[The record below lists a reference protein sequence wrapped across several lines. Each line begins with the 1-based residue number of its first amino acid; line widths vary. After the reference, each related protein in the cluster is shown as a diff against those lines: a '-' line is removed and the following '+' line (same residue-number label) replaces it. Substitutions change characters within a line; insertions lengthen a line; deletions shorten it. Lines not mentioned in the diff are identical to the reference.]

1 MIDWFKKHRVLFALI
16 CVVILLLLMGVPFVI
31 NILFKINA
39 TTDILVAEWSAGDAL
54 GYYGAILSFLGT
66 VVLGALALYQNH
78 IIKTEADKKAA
89 LAEEQER
96 AENMPRFFLRFQCAS
111 GFCGS
116 LKFAVMNVSNNI
128 AYTIDVYD
136 IKIKGGSKTIWE
148 SDDTYGAPVINPQKE
163 MTIQT
168 KSPATNETGEFTLF
182 ATMSCMDKYDGK
194 HEYILK
200 MTCRYPM
207 LYSLLVSKGIIKD
220 QRIVRGDLDDA
231 VCTSSNTSLFYFIV
245 ETWDFGNH
253 DGFRWGMPQEESFRL
268 LSRRKNIYITTMD
281 RAQYEK
287 AQEFDYFKA
296 FFPHTV
302 EIRDLEKEEKVE
314 LLKCAAKEYGFGFDA
329 KSFRNSD
336 ILKLPYP
343 TLQTQLYSVIQNQLA
358 DADNTEFIM
367 HASDFDPLAKK
378 SDKNSNALEE
388 LDALIG
394 LDSVKK
400 CVREIVAL
408 LKNRGRSALPCLH
421 MVFRGNPG
429 TGKTTVARL
438 VGKLFGEIGVIKDG
452 EKFIETDRDGLVSQY
467 LGGTAAKT
475 ASVVKDA
482 IGGVLFID
490 EAYALASNAS
500 YDYGHEAI
508 NTLVKRLEDSRKDF
522 VCIMAGYTN
531 EMNQMLS
538 SNPGLRDRIQF
549 YIDFPDYSAEELVQ
563 IYCKY
568 AESEAYQLGTDAK
581 VTLRQMAEQIIR
593 NKDENFSNAR
603 LIRKVFERTRMKQA
617 MRTSDNM
624 ISAED
629 IQAVFAESDMRAL
642 LDSVQVQRRIG
653 FVG

>member
-1 MIDWFKKHRVLFALI
+1 MEKMEYYYFTIPRSPKIQRDWDSITNCIADLNGSCKYLYMDKPFYDLEKPNRVMLRFLYLVKADRKGTPLQEDISELKDIFGCKIELLPIKQHTTPKEVLDVLPIAKNLMSAYSGDYIRGNVEFRLVSETSKEQLNRMGKITGFSFFKEAFRRID
-16 CVVILLLLMGVPFVI
+16 
-31 NILFKINA
+31 
-39 TTDILVAEWSAGDAL
+39 S
-54 GYYGAILSFLGT
+54 LSDRMMELNKSGNYN
-66 VVLGALALYQNH
+66 VVLVNDCGAN
-78 IIKTEADKKAA
+78 EF
-89 LAEEQER
+89 
-96 AENMPRFFLRFQCAS
+96 MF
-111 GFCGS
+111 
-116 LKFAVMNVSNNI
+116 
-128 AYTIDVYD
+128 
-136 IKIKGGSKTIWE
+136 
-148 SDDTYGAPVINPQKE
+148 SD
-163 MTIQT
+163 
-168 KSPATNETGEFTLF
+168 
-182 ATMSCMDKYDGK
+182 
-194 HEYILK
+194 
-200 MTCRYPM
+200 M
-207 LYSLLVSKGIIKD
+207 LYALLVSKGIIKD

-231 VCTSSNTSLFYFIV
+231 VRTSANTSLFYFIM
-245 ETWDFGNH
+245 ENWNFG
-253 DGFRWGMPQEESFRL
+253 DREGFRWGIPQEESFRL

-281 RAQYEK
+281 RTQYEK

-302 EIRDLEKEEKVE
+302 EIKDLREEEKVE
-314 LLKCAAKEYGFGFDA
+314 LLKCAAKEYGFTFDA

-343 TLQTQLYSVIQNQLA
+343 TLQTQLYSVIQKQLA

-378 SDKNSNALEE
+378 SDKKSNALEE

-438 VGKLFGEIGVIKDG
+438 IGKLFGEIGVIKDG

-490 EAYALASNAS
+490 EAYALASNAA

-522 VCIMAGYTN
+522 VCIMAGYTK
-531 EMNQMLS
+531 EMDQMLS

-568 AESEAYQLGTDAK
+568 AESEDYQLSVKTK
-581 VTLRQMAEQIIR
+581 EVLRQTAEQIIR

-629 IQAVFAESDMRAL
+629 IQAVFAESDMCAL

-653 FVG
+653 FAG

>member
-1 MIDWFKKHRVLFALI
+1 MEKMEYYYFTIPRSPKIQRDWDSITNCIADLNGSCKYLYMDKPFYDLEKPNRVMLRFLYLVKADRKDTPLQEDI
-16 CVVILLLLMGVPFVI
+16 SELKDIFGCKIELLPIKQHTAPKEVL
-31 NILFKINA
+31 
-39 TTDILVAEWSAGDAL
+39 DAL
-54 GYYGAILSFLGT
+54 PIAKNLMSAYSGGYIRGNAEFRLILETSKEQLSRTKKMTGFSSFKEAFRRINSLSDRMIELGKRGNYN
-66 VVLGALALYQNH
+66 VVLVNDCGAN
-78 IIKTEADKKAA
+78 E
-89 LAEEQER
+89 
-96 AENMPRFFLRFQCAS
+96 FVF
-111 GFCGS
+111 
-116 LKFAVMNVSNNI
+116 
-128 AYTIDVYD
+128 
-136 IKIKGGSKTIWE
+136 
-148 SDDTYGAPVINPQKE
+148 SD
-163 MTIQT
+163 
-168 KSPATNETGEFTLF
+168 
-182 ATMSCMDKYDGK
+182 
-194 HEYILK
+194 
-200 MTCRYPM
+200 M

-438 VGKLFGEIGVIKDG
+438 VGKLFGEIGIIKDG

-482 IGGVLFID
+482 LGGVLFID
-490 EAYALASNAS
+490 EAYALVSNAA

-508 NTLVKRLEDSRKDF
+508 NTLVKRLEDSRRDF

-568 AESEAYQLGTDAK
+568 AESEAYQLGADAK
-581 VTLRQMAEQIIR
+581 VTLRQMAEQIIH

-653 FVG
+653 FAG

>member
-1 MIDWFKKHRVLFALI
+1 MEKMEYYYFTIPRSPKIQRDWDSITNCIADLNGSCKYLYMDKPFYDLEKPNLVMLRFLYLVKADRKDTPLQEDISELKDIFGCKI
-16 CVVILLLLMGVPFVI
+16 ELLPIKQHTAPKEVF
-31 NILFKINA
+31 
-39 TTDILVAEWSAGDAL
+39 DAL
-54 GYYGAILSFLGT
+54 PIAKNLMSAYSGGYIRGNAEFRLILETSKEQLSRTKKMTGFSSFKEAFRRINSLSDRMIELGKRGNYN
-66 VVLGALALYQNH
+66 VVLVNDCGAN
-78 IIKTEADKKAA
+78 E
-89 LAEEQER
+89 
-96 AENMPRFFLRFQCAS
+96 FVF
-111 GFCGS
+111 
-116 LKFAVMNVSNNI
+116 
-128 AYTIDVYD
+128 
-136 IKIKGGSKTIWE
+136 
-148 SDDTYGAPVINPQKE
+148 SD
-163 MTIQT
+163 
-168 KSPATNETGEFTLF
+168 
-182 ATMSCMDKYDGK
+182 
-194 HEYILK
+194 
-200 MTCRYPM
+200 M
-207 LYSLLVSKGIIKD
+207 LYSLLVSKGIIKN

-231 VCTSSNTSLFYFIV
+231 VCTSSNTSLFYFIM

-253 DGFRWGMPQEESFRL
+253 DGFRWGIPQEESFRL

-302 EIRDLEKEEKVE
+302 EIKDLKEEEKVE
-314 LLKCAAKEYGFGFDA
+314 LLKCTAKEYGFTFDA

-378 SDKNSNALEE
+378 SDKKSNALEE

-438 VGKLFGEIGVIKDG
+438 VGKLFGEIGIIKDG

-482 IGGVLFID
+482 LGGVLFID
-490 EAYALASNAS
+490 EAYALVSNAA

-508 NTLVKRLEDSRKDF
+508 NTLVKRLEDSRRDF
-522 VCIMAGYTN
+522 VCIMAGYTK
-531 EMNQMLS
+531 EMDQMLS

-568 AESEAYQLGTDAK
+568 AESEAYQLGADAK

-653 FVG
+653 FAG

>member
-1 MIDWFKKHRVLFALI
+1 MEKMEYYYFTIPRSPIIQRDWDSITNCIADLNGSCKYLYMDKPFYDLEKPNRVMLRFLYLVKADRKDTPLQEDI
-16 CVVILLLLMGVPFVI
+16 SELKDIFGCKIELLPIKQHTAPKEVF
-31 NILFKINA
+31 
-39 TTDILVAEWSAGDAL
+39 DAL
-54 GYYGAILSFLGT
+54 PIAKNLMSAYSGGYIRGNAEFRLILETSKEQLSRTKKMTGFSSFKEAFRRINSLSDRMIELGKRGNYN
-66 VVLGALALYQNH
+66 VVLVNDCGAN
-78 IIKTEADKKAA
+78 E
-89 LAEEQER
+89 
-96 AENMPRFFLRFQCAS
+96 FVF
-111 GFCGS
+111 
-116 LKFAVMNVSNNI
+116 
-128 AYTIDVYD
+128 
-136 IKIKGGSKTIWE
+136 
-148 SDDTYGAPVINPQKE
+148 SD
-163 MTIQT
+163 
-168 KSPATNETGEFTLF
+168 
-182 ATMSCMDKYDGK
+182 
-194 HEYILK
+194 
-200 MTCRYPM
+200 M
-207 LYSLLVSKGIIKD
+207 LYSLLVSKGIIKN

-231 VCTSSNTSLFYFIV
+231 VCTSSNTSLFYFIM

-253 DGFRWGMPQEESFRL
+253 DGFRWGIPQEESFRL

-302 EIRDLEKEEKVE
+302 EIKDLKEEEKVE
-314 LLKCAAKEYGFGFDA
+314 LLKCTAKEYGFTFDA

-378 SDKNSNALEE
+378 SDKKSNALEE

-438 VGKLFGEIGVIKDG
+438 VGKLFGEIGIIKDG

-482 IGGVLFID
+482 LGGVLFID
-490 EAYALASNAS
+490 EAYALVSNAA

-508 NTLVKRLEDSRKDF
+508 NTLVKRLEDSRRDF

-549 YIDFPDYSAEELVQ
+549 YIDFPNYSAEELVQ

-568 AESEAYQLGTDAK
+568 AESEAYQLGADAK

-624 ISAED
+624 IGAED

-653 FVG
+653 FAG

>member
-1 MIDWFKKHRVLFALI
+1 MDKPFYDSKAPNKVLLRFLFLTKADRKNTPIEEDISELRDIFGHKIELLPIKQRAVPKEIWDVLPVAKNLMSTYSGGYIRGNAEFRLILETSKEQLSRTKKMTGFSSFKEAFRRINSLSDRMIERGKR
-16 CVVILLLLMGVPFVI
+16 G
-31 NILFKINA
+31 NYN
-39 TTDILVAEWSAGDAL
+39 
-54 GYYGAILSFLGT
+54 
-66 VVLGALALYQNH
+66 VVLVNDCGAN
-78 IIKTEADKKAA
+78 E
-89 LAEEQER
+89 
-96 AENMPRFFLRFQCAS
+96 FVF
-111 GFCGS
+111 
-116 LKFAVMNVSNNI
+116 
-128 AYTIDVYD
+128 
-136 IKIKGGSKTIWE
+136 
-148 SDDTYGAPVINPQKE
+148 SD
-163 MTIQT
+163 
-168 KSPATNETGEFTLF
+168 
-182 ATMSCMDKYDGK
+182 
-194 HEYILK
+194 
-200 MTCRYPM
+200 M
-207 LYSLLVSKGIIKD
+207 LYSLLVGKGIIKD

-231 VCTSSNTSLFYFIV
+231 VCTSSNTSLFYFIM

-253 DGFRWGMPQEESFRL
+253 DGFRWGIPQEESFRL

-281 RAQYEK
+281 RTQYEK

-302 EIRDLEKEEKVE
+302 EIKDLREEEKVE
-314 LLKCAAKEYGFGFDA
+314 LLKCAAKEYGFTFDA

-378 SDKNSNALEE
+378 SDKKSNALEE

-438 VGKLFGEIGVIKDG
+438 VGKLFGEIGIIKDG

-482 IGGVLFID
+482 LGGVLFID
-490 EAYALASNAS
+490 EAYALVSNAA

-508 NTLVKRLEDSRKDF
+508 NTLVKRLEDSRRDF

-568 AESEAYQLGTDAK
+568 AESEAYQLGADAK

-653 FVG
+653 FAG

>member
-1 MIDWFKKHRVLFALI
+1 MEKMEYYYFTIPRSPKIQRDWDSITNCIADLNGSCKYLYMDKPFYDLEKPNRVMLRFLYLVKADRKDTPLQEDI
-16 CVVILLLLMGVPFVI
+16 SELKDIFGCKIELLPIKQHTAPKEVL
-31 NILFKINA
+31 
-39 TTDILVAEWSAGDAL
+39 DAL
-54 GYYGAILSFLGT
+54 PIAKNLMSAYSGGYIRGNAEFRLILETSKEQLSRTKKMTGFSSFKEAFRRINSLSDRMIELGKRGNYN
-66 VVLGALALYQNH
+66 VVLVNDCGAN
-78 IIKTEADKKAA
+78 E
-89 LAEEQER
+89 
-96 AENMPRFFLRFQCAS
+96 FVF
-111 GFCGS
+111 
-116 LKFAVMNVSNNI
+116 
-128 AYTIDVYD
+128 
-136 IKIKGGSKTIWE
+136 
-148 SDDTYGAPVINPQKE
+148 SD
-163 MTIQT
+163 
-168 KSPATNETGEFTLF
+168 
-182 ATMSCMDKYDGK
+182 
-194 HEYILK
+194 
-200 MTCRYPM
+200 M

-231 VCTSSNTSLFYFIV
+231 VCTSSNTSLFYFIM
-245 ETWDFGNH
+245 EAWDFGNH

-287 AQEFDYFKA
+287 AQELDYFKA

-378 SDKNSNALEE
+378 SDKKSNALEE

-438 VGKLFGEIGVIKDG
+438 VGKLFGEIGIIKDG

-482 IGGVLFID
+482 LGGVLFID
-490 EAYALASNAS
+490 EAYALVSNAA

-508 NTLVKRLEDSRKDF
+508 NTLVKRLEDSRRDF

-568 AESEAYQLGTDAK
+568 AESEAYQLGADAK

-642 LDSVQVQRRIG
+642 LDSAQVQRRIG
-653 FVG
+653 FAG

>member
-1 MIDWFKKHRVLFALI
+1 MEKMEYYYFTIPRSPKIQRDWDSVTNCIADLNGSCKYLYMDKPFYDLEKPNRVMLRFLYLVKADRKDTPLQEDISELKDIFGCKIELLPIKQHTAPKEVLDALPI
-16 CVVILLLLMGVPFVI
+16 AKNLMGAYSGGYIRGNAEFRLILETSKEQLSRTKKMTGFSSFKEAFRRI
-31 NILFKINA
+31 NSLSDRMI
-39 TTDILVAEWSAGDAL
+39 EL
-54 GYYGAILSFLGT
+54 GKRGNYN
-66 VVLGALALYQNH
+66 VVLVNDCGAN
-78 IIKTEADKKAA
+78 E
-89 LAEEQER
+89 
-96 AENMPRFFLRFQCAS
+96 FVF
-111 GFCGS
+111 
-116 LKFAVMNVSNNI
+116 
-128 AYTIDVYD
+128 
-136 IKIKGGSKTIWE
+136 
-148 SDDTYGAPVINPQKE
+148 SD
-163 MTIQT
+163 
-168 KSPATNETGEFTLF
+168 
-182 ATMSCMDKYDGK
+182 
-194 HEYILK
+194 
-200 MTCRYPM
+200 M

-220 QRIVRGDLDDA
+220 QRIVRGDLVDA
-231 VCTSSNTSLFYFIV
+231 VCTSSNTSLFYFIM

-253 DGFRWGMPQEESFRL
+253 DGFRWGIPQEESFRL

-378 SDKNSNALEE
+378 SDKKSNALEE

-438 VGKLFGEIGVIKDG
+438 VGKLFGEIGIIKDG

-482 IGGVLFID
+482 LGGVLFID
-490 EAYALASNAS
+490 EAYALVSNAA

-508 NTLVKRLEDSRKDF
+508 NTLVKRLEDSRRDF

>member
-1 MIDWFKKHRVLFALI
+1 MEKMEYYYFTIPRSPIIQRDWDSITNCIADLNGSCKYLYMDKPFYDLEKPNLVMLRFLYLVKADRKDTPLQEDISELKDIFGCKI
-16 CVVILLLLMGVPFVI
+16 ELLPIKQHTAPKEVF
-31 NILFKINA
+31 
-39 TTDILVAEWSAGDAL
+39 DAL
-54 GYYGAILSFLGT
+54 PIAKNLMSAYSGGYIRGNAEFRLILETSKEQLSRTKKMTGFSSFKEAFRRINSLSDRMIELGKRGNYN
-66 VVLGALALYQNH
+66 VVLVNDCGAN
-78 IIKTEADKKAA
+78 E
-89 LAEEQER
+89 
-96 AENMPRFFLRFQCAS
+96 FVF
-111 GFCGS
+111 
-116 LKFAVMNVSNNI
+116 
-128 AYTIDVYD
+128 
-136 IKIKGGSKTIWE
+136 
-148 SDDTYGAPVINPQKE
+148 SD
-163 MTIQT
+163 
-168 KSPATNETGEFTLF
+168 
-182 ATMSCMDKYDGK
+182 
-194 HEYILK
+194 
-200 MTCRYPM
+200 M
-207 LYSLLVSKGIIKD
+207 LYSLLVSKGIIKN

-231 VCTSSNTSLFYFIV
+231 VCTSSNTSLFYFIM

-253 DGFRWGMPQEESFRL
+253 DGFRWGIPQEESFRL

-302 EIRDLEKEEKVE
+302 EIKDLKEEEKVE
-314 LLKCAAKEYGFGFDA
+314 LLKCTAKEYGFTFDA

-378 SDKNSNALEE
+378 SDKKSNALEE

-438 VGKLFGEIGVIKDG
+438 VGKLFGEIGIIKDG

-482 IGGVLFID
+482 LGGVLFID
-490 EAYALASNAS
+490 EAYALVSNAA

-508 NTLVKRLEDSRKDF
+508 NTLVKRLEDSRRDF

-549 YIDFPDYSAEELVQ
+549 YIDFPNYSAEELVQ

-568 AESEAYQLGTDAK
+568 AESEAYQLGADAK

-642 LDSVQVQRRIG
+642 LDSVQVQRRIEFAG
-653 FVG
+653 

>member
-1 MIDWFKKHRVLFALI
+1 MEKMEYYYFTIPRSPKIQRDWDSITNCIADLNGSCKYLYMDKPFYDLEKPNRVMLRFLYLVKADRKDTPLQEDI
-16 CVVILLLLMGVPFVI
+16 SELKDIFGCKIELLPIKQHTAPKEVL
-31 NILFKINA
+31 
-39 TTDILVAEWSAGDAL
+39 DAL
-54 GYYGAILSFLGT
+54 PIAKNLMSAYSGGYIRGNAEFRLILETSKEQLSRTKKMTGFSSFKEAFRRINSLSDRMIELGKRGNYN
-66 VVLGALALYQNH
+66 VVLVNDCGAN
-78 IIKTEADKKAA
+78 E
-89 LAEEQER
+89 
-96 AENMPRFFLRFQCAS
+96 FVF
-111 GFCGS
+111 
-116 LKFAVMNVSNNI
+116 
-128 AYTIDVYD
+128 
-136 IKIKGGSKTIWE
+136 
-148 SDDTYGAPVINPQKE
+148 SD
-163 MTIQT
+163 
-168 KSPATNETGEFTLF
+168 
-182 ATMSCMDKYDGK
+182 
-194 HEYILK
+194 
-200 MTCRYPM
+200 M

-268 LSRRKNIYITTMD
+268 LSRRKNVYITTMD

-302 EIRDLEKEEKVE
+302 EIKDLKEEEKVE
-314 LLKCAAKEYGFGFDA
+314 LLKCAAKEYGFTFDA

-358 DADNTEFIM
+358 DADNTEFVM

-438 VGKLFGEIGVIKDG
+438 IGKLFGEIGVIKDG
-452 EKFIETDRDGLVSQY
+452 ERFIETDRDGLVSQY

-482 IGGVLFID
+482 LGGVLFID
-490 EAYALASNAS
+490 EAYALASNVS

-653 FVG
+653 FAG

>member
-1 MIDWFKKHRVLFALI
+1 MEKMEYYYFTIPRSPIIQRDWDSITNCIADLNGSCKYLYMDKPFYDLEKPNLVMLRFLYLVKADRKDTPLQEDISELKDIFGCKI
-16 CVVILLLLMGVPFVI
+16 ELLPIKQHTAPKEVF
-31 NILFKINA
+31 
-39 TTDILVAEWSAGDAL
+39 DAL
-54 GYYGAILSFLGT
+54 PIAKNLMSAYSGGYIRGNAEFRLILETSKEQLSRTKKMTGFSSFKEAFRRINSLSDRMIELGKRGNYN
-66 VVLGALALYQNH
+66 VVLVNDCGAN
-78 IIKTEADKKAA
+78 E
-89 LAEEQER
+89 
-96 AENMPRFFLRFQCAS
+96 FVF
-111 GFCGS
+111 
-116 LKFAVMNVSNNI
+116 
-128 AYTIDVYD
+128 
-136 IKIKGGSKTIWE
+136 
-148 SDDTYGAPVINPQKE
+148 SD
-163 MTIQT
+163 
-168 KSPATNETGEFTLF
+168 
-182 ATMSCMDKYDGK
+182 
-194 HEYILK
+194 
-200 MTCRYPM
+200 M
-207 LYSLLVSKGIIKD
+207 LYSLLVSKGIIKN

-231 VCTSSNTSLFYFIV
+231 VCTSSNTSLFYFIM

-253 DGFRWGMPQEESFRL
+253 DGFRWGIPQEESFRL

-302 EIRDLEKEEKVE
+302 EIKDLKEEEKVE
-314 LLKCAAKEYGFGFDA
+314 LLKCTAKEYGFTFDA

-378 SDKNSNALEE
+378 SDKKSNALEE

-438 VGKLFGEIGVIKDG
+438 VGKLFGEIGIIKDG

-482 IGGVLFID
+482 LGGVLFID
-490 EAYALASNAS
+490 EAYALVSNAA

-508 NTLVKRLEDSRKDF
+508 NTLVKRLEDSRRDF

-549 YIDFPDYSAEELVQ
+549 YIDFPNYSAEELVQ

-568 AESEAYQLGTDAK
+568 AESEAYQLGADAK

-653 FVG
+653 FAG

>member
-1 MIDWFKKHRVLFALI
+1 MEKMEYHYFTIPRSPRIQREWDSITNRVADLNSSYKYLYMDKPFYDLKAPNKVLLRFLFLTKADRKSTPIEEDISELRDIFGCKIELLPIKQRAVSKEIWDVLPIAKNLMSAYSGDYIRGNAEFRLISETSKEQLNRMGKITGFSFFKEAFRR
-16 CVVILLLLMGVPFVI
+16 I
-31 NILFKINA
+31 N
-39 TTDILVAEWSAGDAL
+39 S
-54 GYYGAILSFLGT
+54 LSDRMMELSKSGNYN
-66 VVLGALALYQNH
+66 VVLVNDCGAN
-78 IIKTEADKKAA
+78 EF
-89 LAEEQER
+89 
-96 AENMPRFFLRFQCAS
+96 MF
-111 GFCGS
+111 
-116 LKFAVMNVSNNI
+116 
-128 AYTIDVYD
+128 
-136 IKIKGGSKTIWE
+136 
-148 SDDTYGAPVINPQKE
+148 SD
-163 MTIQT
+163 
-168 KSPATNETGEFTLF
+168 
-182 ATMSCMDKYDGK
+182 
-194 HEYILK
+194 
-200 MTCRYPM
+200 M
-207 LYSLLVSKGIIKD
+207 LYALLVSKGIIKD

-231 VCTSSNTSLFYFIV
+231 VRTSANTSLFYFIM
-245 ETWDFGNH
+245 ENWNFG
-253 DGFRWGMPQEESFRL
+253 DREGFRWGMPQEESFRL
-268 LSRRKNIYITTMD
+268 LSRRKNVYITTMD
-281 RAQYEK
+281 RVQYEK
-287 AQEFDYFKA
+287 AKELDYFKA
-296 FFPHTV
+296 FFPHTI
-302 EIRDLEKEEKVE
+302 EIKDLEREEKVE
-314 LLKCAAKEYGFGFDA
+314 LLKCAAKEYGFAFDA

-358 DADNTEFIM
+358 DADNTEFVM
-367 HASDFDPLAKK
+367 HASDFDPLSKK
-378 SDKNSNALEE
+378 HEKNSSALEE

-438 VGKLFGEIGVIKDG
+438 IGKLFGEIGVIKDG

-490 EAYALASNAS
+490 EAYALASNAA

-508 NTLVKRLEDSRKDF
+508 NTLVKRLEDSRRDF

-549 YIDFPDYSAEELVQ
+549 YIDFPDYSAKELVQ

-568 AESEAYQLGTDAK
+568 AESEDYQLSVKAK
-581 VTLRQMAEQIIR
+581 EELRQTAEQIIR
-593 NKDENFSNAR
+593 NKDDNFSNAR

-617 MRTSDNM
+617 MRTNDNM

-629 IQAVFAESDMRAL
+629 IQAVFAESDMSAL
-642 LDSVQVQRRIG
+642 LGTARVQRRIG
-653 FVG
+653 FAG

>member
-1 MIDWFKKHRVLFALI
+1 MEVKKLKECCTIIAGQSPESKYYNSNGDGLPFFQGKADFGELYPSIRVYCSQPTKIAEKDD
-16 CVVILLLLMGVPFVI
+16 ILLSVRAPVGPTNLAPCKVCIGRGLTAIRPSEVLLTRYVL
-31 NILFKINA
+31 LFFRYFEAQLASKGA
-39 TTDILVAEWSAGDAL
+39 GTTFK
-54 GYYGAILSFLGT
+54 AIT
-66 VVLGALALYQNH
+66 QDVVKNLEIPIPPLP
-78 IIKTEADKKAA
+78 
-89 LAEEQER
+89 EQER
-96 AENMPRFFLRFQCAS
+96 IVARIE
-111 GFCGS
+111 
-116 LKFAVMNVSNNI
+116 
-128 AYTIDVYD
+128 
-136 IKIKGGSKTIWE
+136 E
-148 SDDTYGAPVINPQKE
+148 
-163 MTIQT
+163 
-168 KSPATNETGEFTLF
+168 LF
-182 ATMSCMDKYDGK
+182 S
-194 HEYILK
+194 
-200 MTCRYPM
+200 
-207 LYSLLVSKGIIKD
+207 
-220 QRIVRGDLDDA
+220 QLDA
-231 VCTSSNTSLFYFIV
+231 GV
-245 ETWDFGNH
+245 ETLKKTKAEIVLYRQAVFSSVI
-253 DGFRWGMPQEESFRL
+253 PQEESFRL

-281 RAQYEK
+281 RAQHEK

-302 EIRDLEKEEKVE
+302 EIKDLREEEKVE
-314 LLKCAAKEYGFGFDA
+314 LLKCAAKEYGFTFDA

-378 SDKNSNALEE
+378 SDKKSNALEE

-438 VGKLFGEIGVIKDG
+438 VGKLFGEIGIIKNG

-482 IGGVLFID
+482 LGGVLFID
-490 EAYALASNAS
+490 EAYALVSNAA

-508 NTLVKRLEDSRKDF
+508 NTLVKRLEDSRRDF

-568 AESEAYQLGTDAK
+568 AESEAYQLGADAK

-653 FVG
+653 FAG

>member
-1 MIDWFKKHRVLFALI
+1 MEKMEYYYFTIPRSPKIQRDWDSITNCIADLNGSCKYLYMDKPFYDLEKPNRVMLRFLYLVKADRKDTPFQEDISELKDI
-16 CVVILLLLMGVPFVI
+16 FGCKIELLPIKQHAAPKEVL
-31 NILFKINA
+31 
-39 TTDILVAEWSAGDAL
+39 DAL
-54 GYYGAILSFLGT
+54 PIAKNLMSAYSGGYIRGNAEFRLILETSKEQLSRTKKMTGFSSFKEAFRRINSLSDRMIELGKRGNYN
-66 VVLGALALYQNH
+66 VVLVNDCGAN
-78 IIKTEADKKAA
+78 E
-89 LAEEQER
+89 
-96 AENMPRFFLRFQCAS
+96 FVF
-111 GFCGS
+111 
-116 LKFAVMNVSNNI
+116 
-128 AYTIDVYD
+128 
-136 IKIKGGSKTIWE
+136 
-148 SDDTYGAPVINPQKE
+148 SD
-163 MTIQT
+163 
-168 KSPATNETGEFTLF
+168 
-182 ATMSCMDKYDGK
+182 
-194 HEYILK
+194 
-200 MTCRYPM
+200 M

-253 DGFRWGMPQEESFRL
+253 DGFRWGIPQEESFRL

-452 EKFIETDRDGLVSQY
+452 ERFIETDRDGLVSQY

-490 EAYALASNAS
+490 EAYALASNAA

-629 IQAVFAESDMRAL
+629 VQAVFAESDMRAL
-642 LDSVQVQRRIG
+642 LDSVQVQRHIG
-653 FVG
+653 FAG

>member
-1 MIDWFKKHRVLFALI
+1 MEKMEYYYFTIPRSPKIQRDWDSITNCIADLNGSCKYLYMDKPFYDLEKPNLVMLRFLYLVKADRKDTPLQEDISELKDIFGCKI
-16 CVVILLLLMGVPFVI
+16 ELLPIKQHTAPKEVF
-31 NILFKINA
+31 
-39 TTDILVAEWSAGDAL
+39 DAL
-54 GYYGAILSFLGT
+54 PIAKNLMSAYSGGYIRGNAEFRLILETSKEQLSRTKKMTGFSSFKEAFRRINSLSDRMIELGKRGNYN
-66 VVLGALALYQNH
+66 VVLVNDCGAN
-78 IIKTEADKKAA
+78 E
-89 LAEEQER
+89 
-96 AENMPRFFLRFQCAS
+96 FVF
-111 GFCGS
+111 
-116 LKFAVMNVSNNI
+116 
-128 AYTIDVYD
+128 
-136 IKIKGGSKTIWE
+136 
-148 SDDTYGAPVINPQKE
+148 SD
-163 MTIQT
+163 
-168 KSPATNETGEFTLF
+168 
-182 ATMSCMDKYDGK
+182 
-194 HEYILK
+194 
-200 MTCRYPM
+200 M
-207 LYSLLVSKGIIKD
+207 LYSLLVSKGIIKN

-231 VCTSSNTSLFYFIV
+231 VCTSSNTSLFYFIM

-253 DGFRWGMPQEESFRL
+253 DGFRWGIPQEESFRL

-302 EIRDLEKEEKVE
+302 EIKDLKEEEKVE
-314 LLKCAAKEYGFGFDA
+314 LLKCTAKEYGFTFDA

-378 SDKNSNALEE
+378 SDKKSNALEE

-438 VGKLFGEIGVIKDG
+438 VGKLFGEIGIIKDG

-482 IGGVLFID
+482 LGGVLFID
-490 EAYALASNAS
+490 EAYALVSNAA

-508 NTLVKRLEDSRKDF
+508 NTLVKRLEDSRRDF

-549 YIDFPDYSAEELVQ
+549 YIDFPNYSAEELVQ

-568 AESEAYQLGTDAK
+568 AESEAYQLGADAK

-653 FVG
+653 FAG

>member
-1 MIDWFKKHRVLFALI
+1 MEKMEYYYFTIPRSPKIQRDWDSITNCIADLNGSCKYLYMDKPFYDLEKPNRVMLRFLYLVKAYRKDTPLQEDI
-16 CVVILLLLMGVPFVI
+16 SELKDIFGCKIELLPIKQHTAPKEVL
-31 NILFKINA
+31 
-39 TTDILVAEWSAGDAL
+39 DAL
-54 GYYGAILSFLGT
+54 PIAKNLMSAYSGGYIRGNAEFRLILETSKEQLSRTKKMTGFSSFKEAFRRINSLSDRMIELGKRGNYN
-66 VVLGALALYQNH
+66 VVLVNDCGAN
-78 IIKTEADKKAA
+78 E
-89 LAEEQER
+89 
-96 AENMPRFFLRFQCAS
+96 FVF
-111 GFCGS
+111 
-116 LKFAVMNVSNNI
+116 
-128 AYTIDVYD
+128 
-136 IKIKGGSKTIWE
+136 
-148 SDDTYGAPVINPQKE
+148 SD
-163 MTIQT
+163 
-168 KSPATNETGEFTLF
+168 
-182 ATMSCMDKYDGK
+182 
-194 HEYILK
+194 
-200 MTCRYPM
+200 M
-207 LYSLLVSKGIIKD
+207 LYSLLVSKGIIKN

-231 VCTSSNTSLFYFIV
+231 VCTSSNTSLFYFIM

-253 DGFRWGMPQEESFRL
+253 DGFRWGIPQEESFRL

-302 EIRDLEKEEKVE
+302 EIKDLKEEEKVE
-314 LLKCAAKEYGFGFDA
+314 LLKCTAKEYGFTFDA

-378 SDKNSNALEE
+378 SDKKSNALEE

-408 LKNRGRSALPCLH
+408 LKNRGRSARPCLH

-438 VGKLFGEIGVIKDG
+438 VGKLFGEIGIIKDG

-482 IGGVLFID
+482 LGGVLFSD
-490 EAYALASNAS
+490 EAYALVSNAA

-508 NTLVKRLEDSRKDF
+508 NTLVKRLEDSRRDF

-568 AESEAYQLGTDAK
+568 AESEAYQLGADAK

-653 FVG
+653 FAG

>member
-1 MIDWFKKHRVLFALI
+1 MEKMEYYYFTIPRSPKIQRDWDSVTNCIADLNGSCKYLYMDKPFYDLEKPNRVMLRFLY
-16 CVVILLLLMGVPFVI
+16 
-31 NILFKINA
+31 
-39 TTDILVAEWSAGDAL
+39 LVKADRKDAL
-54 GYYGAILSFLGT
+54 PIAKNLMSAYSSGYIRGNAEFRLILETSKEQLSRTKKMTGFSSFKEAFRRINSLSDRMIELGKRGNYN
-66 VVLGALALYQNH
+66 VVLVNDCGAN
-78 IIKTEADKKAA
+78 E
-89 LAEEQER
+89 
-96 AENMPRFFLRFQCAS
+96 FVF
-111 GFCGS
+111 
-116 LKFAVMNVSNNI
+116 
-128 AYTIDVYD
+128 
-136 IKIKGGSKTIWE
+136 
-148 SDDTYGAPVINPQKE
+148 SD
-163 MTIQT
+163 
-168 KSPATNETGEFTLF
+168 
-182 ATMSCMDKYDGK
+182 
-194 HEYILK
+194 
-200 MTCRYPM
+200 M

-268 LSRRKNIYITTMD
+268 LSRRKNIY
-281 RAQYEK
+281 K

>member
-1 MIDWFKKHRVLFALI
+1 MEKMEYHYFTIPRSPRIQREWDSITNRVADLNSSYKYLYMDKPFYDLKAPNKVLLRFLFLTKADRKSTPIEEDISELRDIFGCKIELLPIKQRAVSKEIWDVLPIAKNLMSAYSGDYIRGNAEFRLISETSKEQLNRMGKITGFSFFKEAFRR
-16 CVVILLLLMGVPFVI
+16 I
-31 NILFKINA
+31 N
-39 TTDILVAEWSAGDAL
+39 S
-54 GYYGAILSFLGT
+54 LSDRMMELSKSGNYN
-66 VVLGALALYQNH
+66 VVLVN
-78 IIKTEADKKAA
+78 DC
-89 LAEEQER
+89 
-96 AENMPRFFLRFQCAS
+96 CANE
-111 GFCGS
+111 FM
-116 LKFAVMNVSNNI
+116 F
-128 AYTIDVYD
+128 
-136 IKIKGGSKTIWE
+136 
-148 SDDTYGAPVINPQKE
+148 SD
-163 MTIQT
+163 
-168 KSPATNETGEFTLF
+168 
-182 ATMSCMDKYDGK
+182 
-194 HEYILK
+194 
-200 MTCRYPM
+200 M
-207 LYSLLVSKGIIKD
+207 LYALLVSKGIIKD

-231 VCTSSNTSLFYFIV
+231 VRTSANTSLFYFIM
-245 ETWDFGNH
+245 ENWNFG
-253 DGFRWGMPQEESFRL
+253 DREGFRWGMPQEESFRL
-268 LSRRKNIYITTMD
+268 LSRRKNVYITTMD
-281 RAQYEK
+281 RVQYEK
-287 AQEFDYFKA
+287 AKELDYFKA
-296 FFPHTV
+296 FFPHTI
-302 EIRDLEKEEKVE
+302 EIKDLEREEKVE
-314 LLKCAAKEYGFGFDA
+314 LLKCAAKEYGFTFDA

-378 SDKNSNALEE
+378 SDKESNALEE

-421 MVFRGNPG
+421 MVFRGNPE

-438 VGKLFGEIGVIKDG
+438 VGKLFGEIGIIKDG

-482 IGGVLFID
+482 LGGVLFID
-490 EAYALASNAS
+490 EAYALVSNAA

-508 NTLVKRLEDSRKDF
+508 NTLVKRLEDSRRDF

-568 AESEAYQLGTDAK
+568 AESEAYQLGADAK

-653 FVG
+653 FAG

>member
-1 MIDWFKKHRVLFALI
+1 MGYFSNYTPDSNPTGLFERSVCGYPSRLETLNYYLDDLTSALETVDQNRPHNQLHPEYDRCFYSSGRYRYYEVLWAEQVSVQDLLAAIAEVQELI
-16 CVVILLLLMGVPFVI
+16 R
-31 NILFKINA
+31 NA
-39 TTDILVAEWSAGDAL
+39 
-54 GYYGAILSFLGT
+54 
-66 VVLGALALYQNH
+66 
-78 IIKTEADKKAA
+78 
-89 LAEEQER
+89 EQEA
-96 AENMPRFFLRFQCAS
+96 AETVDNNGDIPGQIAMIGFFHPLTFHSRIC
-111 GFCGS
+111 
-116 LKFAVMNVSNNI
+116 
-128 AYTIDVYD
+128 TIY
-136 IKIKGGSKTIWE
+136 
-148 SDDTYGAPVINPQKE
+148 
-163 MTIQT
+163 
-168 KSPATNETGEFTLF
+168 
-182 ATMSCMDKYDGK
+182 
-194 HEYILK
+194 
-200 MTCRYPM
+200 M
-207 LYSLLVSKGIIKD
+207 LYSLLVGKGIIKD

-231 VCTSSNTSLFYFIV
+231 VCTSSNTSLFYFIM

-253 DGFRWGMPQEESFRL
+253 DGFRWGIPQEESFRL

-302 EIRDLEKEEKVE
+302 EIKDLKEEEKVE
-314 LLKCAAKEYGFGFDA
+314 LLKCAAKEYGFTFDA

-378 SDKNSNALEE
+378 SDKKSNALEE

-438 VGKLFGEIGVIKDG
+438 VGKLFGEIGIIKDG

-482 IGGVLFID
+482 LGGVLFID
-490 EAYALASNAS
+490 EAYALVSNAA

-508 NTLVKRLEDSRKDF
+508 NTLVKRLEDSRRDF

-568 AESEAYQLGTDAK
+568 AESEVYQLGADAK

-653 FVG
+653 FAG

>member
-1 MIDWFKKHRVLFALI
+1 MEKMEYYYFTIPRSPKIQRDWDSITNCIADLNGSCKYLYMDKPFYDLEKPNRVMLRFLYLVKADRKDTPLQEDI
-16 CVVILLLLMGVPFVI
+16 SELKDIFGCKIELLPIKQHTAPKEVL
-31 NILFKINA
+31 
-39 TTDILVAEWSAGDAL
+39 DAL
-54 GYYGAILSFLGT
+54 PIAKNLMSAYSGGYIRGNAEFRLILETSKEQLSRTKKMTGFSSFKEAFRRINSLSDRMIERGKRGNYN
-66 VVLGALALYQNH
+66 VVLVNDCGAN
-78 IIKTEADKKAA
+78 E
-89 LAEEQER
+89 
-96 AENMPRFFLRFQCAS
+96 FVF
-111 GFCGS
+111 
-116 LKFAVMNVSNNI
+116 
-128 AYTIDVYD
+128 
-136 IKIKGGSKTIWE
+136 
-148 SDDTYGAPVINPQKE
+148 SD
-163 MTIQT
+163 
-168 KSPATNETGEFTLF
+168 
-182 ATMSCMDKYDGK
+182 
-194 HEYILK
+194 
-200 MTCRYPM
+200 M

-245 ETWDFGNH
+245 ETWDFGNY

-281 RAQYEK
+281 RVQYEK

-358 DADNTEFIM
+358 DADNTGFIM

-452 EKFIETDRDGLVSQY
+452 ERFIETDRDGLVSQY

-482 IGGVLFID
+482 LGGVLFID
-490 EAYALASNAS
+490 EAYALVSNAA

-629 IQAVFAESDMRAL
+629 VQAVFAESDMRAL
-642 LDSVQVQRRIG
+642 LDSVQVQRHIG
-653 FVG
+653 FAG

>member
-1 MIDWFKKHRVLFALI
+1 MEKMEYYYFTIPRSPKIQRDWDSITNCIADLNGSCKYLYMDKPFYDLEKPNRVMLRFLYLVKADRKDTPLQEDI
-16 CVVILLLLMGVPFVI
+16 SELKDIFGCKIELLPIKQHTAPKEVL
-31 NILFKINA
+31 
-39 TTDILVAEWSAGDAL
+39 DAL
-54 GYYGAILSFLGT
+54 PIAKNLMSAYSGGYIRGNAEFRLILETSKEQLSRTKKMTGFSSFKEAFRRINSLSDRMIELGKRGNYN
-66 VVLGALALYQNH
+66 VVLVNDCGAN
-78 IIKTEADKKAA
+78 E
-89 LAEEQER
+89 
-96 AENMPRFFLRFQCAS
+96 FVF
-111 GFCGS
+111 
-116 LKFAVMNVSNNI
+116 
-128 AYTIDVYD
+128 
-136 IKIKGGSKTIWE
+136 
-148 SDDTYGAPVINPQKE
+148 SD
-163 MTIQT
+163 
-168 KSPATNETGEFTLF
+168 
-182 ATMSCMDKYDGK
+182 
-194 HEYILK
+194 
-200 MTCRYPM
+200 M
-207 LYSLLVSKGIIKD
+207 LYSLLVSKGIIKN

-231 VCTSSNTSLFYFIV
+231 VCTSSNTSLFYFIM

-253 DGFRWGMPQEESFRL
+253 DGFRWGIPQEESFRL

-302 EIRDLEKEEKVE
+302 EIKDLKEEEKVE
-314 LLKCAAKEYGFGFDA
+314 LLKCTAKEYGFTFDA

-378 SDKNSNALEE
+378 SDKKSNALEE

-438 VGKLFGEIGVIKDG
+438 VGKLFGEIGIIKDG

-482 IGGVLFID
+482 LGGVLFID
-490 EAYALASNAS
+490 EAYALVSNAA

-508 NTLVKRLEDSRKDF
+508 NTLVKRLEDSRRDF

-568 AESEAYQLGTDAK
+568 AESEAYQLGADAK

-653 FVG
+653 FAG

>member
-1 MIDWFKKHRVLFALI
+1 MEKMEYYYFTIPRSPKIQRDWDSITNCIADLNGSCKYLYMDKPFYDLEKPNRVMLRFLYLVKADRKDTPLQEDI
-16 CVVILLLLMGVPFVI
+16 SELKDIFGCKIELLPIKQHTAPKEVL
-31 NILFKINA
+31 
-39 TTDILVAEWSAGDAL
+39 DAL
-54 GYYGAILSFLGT
+54 PIAKNLMSAYSGGYIRGNAEFRLILETSKEQLSRTKKMTGFSSFKEAFRRINSLSDRMIELGKRGNYN
-66 VVLGALALYQNH
+66 VVLVNDCGAN
-78 IIKTEADKKAA
+78 E
-89 LAEEQER
+89 
-96 AENMPRFFLRFQCAS
+96 FVF
-111 GFCGS
+111 
-116 LKFAVMNVSNNI
+116 
-128 AYTIDVYD
+128 
-136 IKIKGGSKTIWE
+136 
-148 SDDTYGAPVINPQKE
+148 SD
-163 MTIQT
+163 
-168 KSPATNETGEFTLF
+168 
-182 ATMSCMDKYDGK
+182 
-194 HEYILK
+194 
-200 MTCRYPM
+200 M
-207 LYSLLVSKGIIKD
+207 LYSLLVGKGIIKD

-231 VCTSSNTSLFYFIV
+231 VCTSSNTSLFYFIM

-253 DGFRWGMPQEESFRL
+253 DGFRWGIPQEESFRL
-268 LSRRKNIYITTMD
+268 LSRRKNVYITTMD

-438 VGKLFGEIGVIKDG
+438 VGKLFGEIGIIKDG

-482 IGGVLFID
+482 LGGVLFID
-490 EAYALASNAS
+490 EAYALVSNAA

-508 NTLVKRLEDSRKDF
+508 NTLVKRLEDSRRDF

-568 AESEAYQLGTDAK
+568 AESEAYQLGADAK

-653 FVG
+653 FAG

>member
-1 MIDWFKKHRVLFALI
+1 MEKMEYYYFTIPRSPKIQRDWDSITNCIADLNGSCKYLYMDKPFYDSEKPNRVMLRFLYLVKADRKGIPLQEDI
-16 CVVILLLLMGVPFVI
+16 SGLKDIFGCKIELLPI
-31 NILFKINA
+31 KQH
-39 TTDILVAEWSAGDAL
+39 TTPKEVLDAL
-54 GYYGAILSFLGT
+54 PIAKNLMSAYSGGYIRGNAEFRLILETSKEQLSRTKKMTGFSSFKEAFRRINSLSDRMIELGKRGNYN
-66 VVLGALALYQNH
+66 VVLVNDCGAN
-78 IIKTEADKKAA
+78 E
-89 LAEEQER
+89 
-96 AENMPRFFLRFQCAS
+96 FVF
-111 GFCGS
+111 
-116 LKFAVMNVSNNI
+116 
-128 AYTIDVYD
+128 
-136 IKIKGGSKTIWE
+136 
-148 SDDTYGAPVINPQKE
+148 SD
-163 MTIQT
+163 
-168 KSPATNETGEFTLF
+168 
-182 ATMSCMDKYDGK
+182 
-194 HEYILK
+194 
-200 MTCRYPM
+200 M
-207 LYSLLVSKGIIKD
+207 LYSLLVGKGIIKD

-231 VCTSSNTSLFYFIV
+231 VCTSSNTSLFYFIM

-253 DGFRWGMPQEESFRL
+253 DGFRWGIPQEESFRL

-302 EIRDLEKEEKVE
+302 EIKDLEKEEKVE

-438 VGKLFGEIGVIKDG
+438 IGKLFGEIGVIKDG
-452 EKFIETDRDGLVSQY
+452 ERFIETDRDGLVSQY

-490 EAYALASNAS
+490 EAYALASNAA

-508 NTLVKRLEDSRKDF
+508 NTLVKRLEDSRRDF

-568 AESEAYQLGTDAK
+568 AESEAYQLGADAK
-581 VTLRQMAEQIIR
+581 VTLRQMAGQIIH

-642 LDSVQVQRRIG
+642 LDSVQVQKRIG
-653 FVG
+653 FAG

>member
-1 MIDWFKKHRVLFALI
+1 MEKMEYYYFTIPRSPIIQRDWDSITNCIADLNGSCKYLYMDKPFYDLEKPNLVMLRFLYLVKADRKDTPLQEDISELKDIFGCKI
-16 CVVILLLLMGVPFVI
+16 ELLPIKQHTAPKEVF
-31 NILFKINA
+31 
-39 TTDILVAEWSAGDAL
+39 DAL
-54 GYYGAILSFLGT
+54 PIAKNLMSAYSGGYIRGNAEFRLILETSKEQLSRTKKMTGFSSFKEAFRRINSSSDRMIELGKRGNYN
-66 VVLGALALYQNH
+66 VVLVNDCGAN
-78 IIKTEADKKAA
+78 E
-89 LAEEQER
+89 
-96 AENMPRFFLRFQCAS
+96 FVF
-111 GFCGS
+111 
-116 LKFAVMNVSNNI
+116 
-128 AYTIDVYD
+128 
-136 IKIKGGSKTIWE
+136 
-148 SDDTYGAPVINPQKE
+148 SD
-163 MTIQT
+163 
-168 KSPATNETGEFTLF
+168 
-182 ATMSCMDKYDGK
+182 
-194 HEYILK
+194 
-200 MTCRYPM
+200 M
-207 LYSLLVSKGIIKD
+207 LYSLLVSKGIIKN

-231 VCTSSNTSLFYFIV
+231 VCTSSNTSLFYFIM

-253 DGFRWGMPQEESFRL
+253 DGFRWGIPQEESFRL

-302 EIRDLEKEEKVE
+302 EIKDLKEEEKVE
-314 LLKCAAKEYGFGFDA
+314 LLKCTAKEYGFTFDA

-378 SDKNSNALEE
+378 SDKKSNALEE

-438 VGKLFGEIGVIKDG
+438 VGKLFGEIGIIKDG

-482 IGGVLFID
+482 LGGVLFID
-490 EAYALASNAS
+490 EAYALVSNAA

-508 NTLVKRLEDSRKDF
+508 NTLVKRLEDSRRDF

-531 EMNQMLS
+531 EMYQMLS

-549 YIDFPDYSAEELVQ
+549 YIDFPNYSAEELVQ

-568 AESEAYQLGTDAK
+568 AESEAYQLGADAK

-653 FVG
+653 FAG

>member
-1 MIDWFKKHRVLFALI
+1 MEKMEYYYFTIPRSPKIQRDWDSITNCTADLNGSCKYLYMDKPFYDLEKPNRVMLRFLYLVKADRKGTPLQEDI
-16 CVVILLLLMGVPFVI
+16 SELKDIFGCKIELLPIKQHTAPKEVL
-31 NILFKINA
+31 
-39 TTDILVAEWSAGDAL
+39 DAL
-54 GYYGAILSFLGT
+54 PIAKNLMSAYSGGYIRGNAEFRLILETSKEQLSRTKKMTGFSSFKEAFRRINSLSDRMIELGKRGNYN
-66 VVLGALALYQNH
+66 VVLVNDCGAN
-78 IIKTEADKKAA
+78 E
-89 LAEEQER
+89 
-96 AENMPRFFLRFQCAS
+96 FVF
-111 GFCGS
+111 
-116 LKFAVMNVSNNI
+116 
-128 AYTIDVYD
+128 
-136 IKIKGGSKTIWE
+136 
-148 SDDTYGAPVINPQKE
+148 SD
-163 MTIQT
+163 
-168 KSPATNETGEFTLF
+168 
-182 ATMSCMDKYDGK
+182 
-194 HEYILK
+194 
-200 MTCRYPM
+200 M

-231 VCTSSNTSLFYFIV
+231 VCTSSNTSLFYFIM

-253 DGFRWGMPQEESFRL
+253 DGFRWGIPQEESFRL

-281 RAQYEK
+281 RTQYEK

-302 EIRDLEKEEKVE
+302 EIKDLREEEKVE
-314 LLKCAAKEYGFGFDA
+314 LLKCAAKEYGFTFDA
-329 KSFRNSD
+329 KSFRNND

-378 SDKNSNALEE
+378 SDKKSNALEE

-438 VGKLFGEIGVIKDG
+438 VGKLFGEIGIIKDG

-482 IGGVLFID
+482 LGGVLFID
-490 EAYALASNAS
+490 EAYALVSNAA

-508 NTLVKRLEDSRKDF
+508 NTLVKRLEDSRRDF

-568 AESEAYQLGTDAK
+568 AESEAYQLGADAK

-653 FVG
+653 FAG

>member
-1 MIDWFKKHRVLFALI
+1 MEKMEYYYFTIPRSPKIQRDWDSITNCIADLNGSCKYLYVDKPFYDLEKPNRVMLRFLYLVKADRKDTPLQEDI
-16 CVVILLLLMGVPFVI
+16 SELKDIFGCKIELLPIKQHTAPKEVL
-31 NILFKINA
+31 
-39 TTDILVAEWSAGDAL
+39 DAL
-54 GYYGAILSFLGT
+54 PIAKNLMSAYSGGYIRGNAEFRLILETSKEQLSRTKKMTGFSSFKEAFSRINSLSDRMIELGKRGNYN
-66 VVLGALALYQNH
+66 VVLVNDCGAN
-78 IIKTEADKKAA
+78 E
-89 LAEEQER
+89 
-96 AENMPRFFLRFQCAS
+96 FVF
-111 GFCGS
+111 
-116 LKFAVMNVSNNI
+116 
-128 AYTIDVYD
+128 
-136 IKIKGGSKTIWE
+136 
-148 SDDTYGAPVINPQKE
+148 SD
-163 MTIQT
+163 
-168 KSPATNETGEFTLF
+168 
-182 ATMSCMDKYDGK
+182 
-194 HEYILK
+194 
-200 MTCRYPM
+200 M

-231 VCTSSNTSLFYFIV
+231 VCTSSNTSLFYFIM

-253 DGFRWGMPQEESFRL
+253 DGFRWGIPQEESFRL

-438 VGKLFGEIGVIKDG
+438 IGKLFGEIGVIKDG
-452 EKFIETDRDGLVSQY
+452 ERFIETDRDGLVSQY

-482 IGGVLFID
+482 LGGVLFID
-490 EAYALASNAS
+490 EAYALVSNAA

-508 NTLVKRLEDSRKDF
+508 NTLVKRLEDSRRDF

-629 IQAVFAESDMRAL
+629 VQAVFAESDMRAL
-642 LDSVQVQRRIG
+642 LDSVQVQRHIG
-653 FVG
+653 FAG